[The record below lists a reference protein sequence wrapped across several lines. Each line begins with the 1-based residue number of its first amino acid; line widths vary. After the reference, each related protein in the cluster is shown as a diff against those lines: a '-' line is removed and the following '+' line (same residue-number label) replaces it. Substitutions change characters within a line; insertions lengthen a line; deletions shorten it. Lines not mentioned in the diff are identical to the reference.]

1 MQSIQTED
9 YSNDQPFDQFF
20 GANASVSAQVLDVD
34 HMSALVADFQAN
46 PEAYPTEW
54 DSDS

>member
-1 MQSIQTED
+1 M
-9 YSNDQPFDQFF
+9 QFF